1 MEVFRDLFVN
11 ADEGRMASLVEAIER
26 SLPPGWARDPEAEE
40 RIRSSPFAARPA
52 YCFTCGAEGRPDSA
66 TLILTE
72 KEPGVF
78 SVSNIIPVS
87 RDRLSYA
94 EYNAVLEEFFRC
106 VLEPSA
112 ERSGLAT
119 VLTEAQVDL
128 EHWMPPATAAKLR
141 AFSTCA
147 NKGTGSAHP
156 QDRERW
162 NDFVLSAHR
171 DGSRMDAATLQRW
184 LVEAEGWSPEVA
196 DQLALEYEYG
206 RELLTFAEEHRRSA

>member
-11 ADEGRMASLVEAIER
+11 ADEGQMASLVEAIER
-26 SLPPGWARDPEAEE
+26 SLPPGWVRDREAAE
-40 RIRSSPFAARPA
+40 RIRSSSFAAWPP
-52 YCFTCGAEGRPDSA
+52 YCFTCGAEGSPDSA

-78 SVSNIIPVS
+78 YVSNILPVS

-94 EYNAVLEEFFRC
+94 EYNTVLEQFFRGA
-106 VLEPSA
+106 LEPSA
-112 ERSGLAT
+112 ERSGLT
-119 VLTEAQVDL
+119 VVLTEAQVDL
-128 EHWMPPATAAKLR
+128 EHWMSPAAAGKLP
-141 AFSTCA
+141 AFSASA

-196 DQLALEYEYG
+196 EQLALEYEYG